1 MALVPWCAA
10 PNAILPYTHAI
21 PAFTIIAGEG
31 EEGVGEEGNGG
42 YVDDNDYIVI
52 GTIPIAVVTSEG
64 GEGVGEDSDGDNIN
78 DNDIVVFGTI
88 SVTVIAEGMAMCDG
102 EGKEGVGMGK
112 GNVEE
117 EGVQARAWVRE
128 RERARA

>member
-1 MALVPWCAA
+1 MALVPWCAV

-42 YVDDNDYIVI
+42 DVDDNDYIVI
-52 GTIPIAVVTSEG
+52 STIPIAVVASKG
-64 GEGVGEDSDGDNIN
+64 GEGMGEDGDGDNVD
-78 DNDIVVFGTI
+78 DNDIVVFSTI
-88 SVTVIAEGMAMCDG
+88 SVTVIAKGSE
-102 EGKEGVGMGK
+102 EGVGMGK

-117 EGVQARAWVRE
+117 EGVQARVWARE

>member
-31 EEGVGEEGNGG
+31 EEGVGKEGNGG
-42 YVDDNDYIVI
+42 NVNENDYIVI
-52 GTIPIAVVTSEG
+52 GTIPIAVVASEG
-64 GEGVGEDSDGDNIN
+64 GEGVGEDGSSDNVDDSN
-78 DNDIVVFGTI
+78 IVVVSTI
-88 SVTVIAEGMAMCDG
+88 SVAVIAEGMAMRDSEG
-102 EGKEGVGMGK
+102 EEGVGMGE

-117 EGVQARAWVRE
+117 EGVQARVWVRE